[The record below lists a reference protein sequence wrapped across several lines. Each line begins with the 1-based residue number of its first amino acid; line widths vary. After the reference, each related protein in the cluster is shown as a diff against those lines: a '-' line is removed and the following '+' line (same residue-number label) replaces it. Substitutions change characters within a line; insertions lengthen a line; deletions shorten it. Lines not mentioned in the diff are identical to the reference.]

1 VIEIFPVKAVLW
13 QYFGPQPLM
22 YSGMPL
28 MWYIVNP
35 TSDIATAAF
44 LTLAMR
50 NLSGWRR
57 WPIVFLM
64 PLCIVGFHTGAFA
77 PVYMT
82 ENAGWSAGQSVLT
95 AVLSTIVCA
104 VLLTTL
110 GKLLFNTRPVA
121 ARA

>member
-1 VIEIFPVKAVLW
+1 
-13 QYFGPQPLM
+13 
-22 YSGMPL
+22 
-28 MWYIVNP
+28 
-35 TSDIATAAF
+35 
-44 LTLAMR
+44 
-50 NLSGWRR
+50 
-57 WPIVFLM
+57 
-64 PLCIVGFHTGAFA
+64 
-77 PVYMT
+77 MT